1 MVALHRVLDSRR
13 HPAPVDELMAELECS
28 RSTLF
33 RTIGMLRDH
42 LGAPIVNAPGQ
53 GWSYDRGADRFE
65 LPGLWF
71 RRDEL
76 EALLVMDELL
86 SRVQPGL
93 LEDLI
98 APVRSRFRAILD
110 QGSRAGA
117 RFPAH
122 RFRILRAHGRDV
134 EARVFETAAT
144 AVVERRRLAFTYE
157 ARSTAETARRTT
169 APQRLVY
176 YRDQWYLDCWDEDR
190 QSLRTFALDRMT
202 STEVLDQPARDVSTE
217 ELSETFGAGY
227 GLFSGPVRGRARL
240 RFVAERA
247 RWVADERWHGQQ
259 ETQRLP
265 DGRLELTVPYSEV
278 DELLGEILRY
288 GPDVEVAEPPELVEL
303 VRERLELAAGQYE
316 GTAILGM
323 SGSETERR

>member
-13 HPAPVDELMAELECS
+13 HPTSANELLAELECS

-53 GWSYDRGADRFE
+53 GWSYDRDAGRFE

-93 LEDLI
+93 FEDLI
-98 APVRSRFRAILD
+98 APLRSRFQAILNR
-110 QGSRAGA
+110 GRRRGG

-122 RFRILRAHGRDV
+122 RFRILRAHGR
-134 EARVFETAAT
+134 EIASRAFETAAT
-144 AVVERRRLAFTYE
+144 AVVERRQIAFTYE
-157 ARSTAETARRTT
+157 ARSTGETARRTT
-169 APQRLVY
+169 SPQRLVY
-176 YRDQWYLDCWDEDR
+176 DRDQWYMDCWDEDR
-190 QSLRTFALDRMT
+190 QSLRTFALDRI
-202 STEVLDQPARDVSTE
+202 SSAEVLPAAAREVPTE
-217 ELSETFGAGY
+217 DLVEVFGSGY
-227 GLFSGPVRGRARL
+227 GLFSGPVRDQARL
-240 RFVAERA
+240 RFQPQRA
-247 RWVADERWHGQQ
+247 RWVGDERWHSKQ
-259 ETQRLP
+259 TIRRLP
-265 DGRLELTVPYSEV
+265 DGRLELTVPYSKV

-288 GPDVEVAEPPELVEL
+288 GPDVEVVEPPELVEL
-303 VRERLELAAGQYE
+303 VRERLERAAGQY
-316 GTAILGM
+316 G
-323 SGSETERR
+323 

>member
-1 MVALHRVLDSRR
+1 MVVLHRVLESRR
-13 HPAPVDELMAELECS
+13 HPASVDELMAELECS

-227 GLFSGPVRGRARL
+227 GLFSGPVRGHARL
-240 RFVAERA
+240 RFQSERA

-259 ETQRLP
+259 ETKRLP

-303 VRERLELAAGQYE
+303 VRERLELAAGQYDR
-316 GTAILGM
+316 
-323 SGSETERR
+323 SE

>member
-13 HPAPVDELMAELECS
+13 HPASAGDLMAELECS

-42 LGAPIVNAPGQ
+42 LGAPIANAPGR
-53 GWSYDRGADRFE
+53 GWFYDREAGGFE

-93 LEDLI
+93 LEDII
-98 APVRSRFRAILD
+98 APLRSRFRAILD
-110 QGSRAGA
+110 RGSRRGE

-122 RFRILRAHGRDV
+122 RFRILPAHGRDLV
-134 EARVFETAAT
+134 ARGFETIAT

-157 ARSTAETARRTT
+157 ARSTGETTERTT
-169 APQRLVY
+169 SPQRLVH
-176 YRDQWYLDCWDEDR
+176 YRDHWYLDCWDEDR
-190 QSLRTFALDRMT
+190 RSLRTFAVDRMAAP
-202 STEVLDQPARDVSTE
+202 EVLDATAREVPEKDMID
-217 ELSETFGAGY
+217 TFGAGY
-227 GLFSGPVRGRARL
+227 GLFSGPVRSYARL
-240 RFVAERA
+240 RFRRERA
-247 RWVADERWHGQQ
+247 RWVGDERWHGKQ
-259 ETQRLP
+259 TAHRLP

-278 DELLGEILRY
+278 EELLSEILRY
-288 GPDVEVAEPPELVEL
+288 GPDVEVVAPPELVEL
-303 VRERLELAAGQYE
+303 VRERLERAVGQY
-316 GTAILGM
+316 
-323 SGSETERR
+323 R

>member
-13 HPAPVDELMAELECS
+13 HPTSVDELMAELECS

-33 RTIGMLRDH
+33 RTIWHLRDH
-42 LGAPIVNAPGQ
+42 FNAPIENAPGR
-53 GWSYDRGADRFE
+53 GYFYDRDAGRFE

-71 RRDEL
+71 RSDEL

-86 SRVQPGL
+86 SRVQPEL
-93 LEDLI
+93 LKDII
-98 APVRSRFRAILD
+98 APLRSRCQALLDRARR
-110 QGSRAGA
+110 GGE

-134 EARVFETAAT
+134 GARVFETAAT
-144 AVVERRRLAFTYE
+144 AVVERRQLAFTYE
-157 ARSTAETARRTT
+157 ARSTGDTARR
-169 APQRLVY
+169 AASPQRLVY

-190 QSLRTFALDRMT
+190 QSLRTFALDRVT
-202 STEVLDQPARDVSTE
+202 STEVLDKPARDVSTE
-217 ELSETFGAGY
+217 ELGETFGAGY

-288 GPDVEVAEPPELVEL
+288 GPDVEVLEPPELVDL
-303 VRERLELAAGQYE
+303 VRERLERAAAQYPWN
-316 GTAILGM
+316 
-323 SGSETERR
+323 R

>member
-13 HPAPVDELMAELECS
+13 HPASADELMAELECS

-53 GWSYDRGADRFE
+53 GWSYDRDAGRFE

-71 RRDEL
+71 RPDEL

-93 LEDLI
+93 LKDLI
-98 APVRSRFRAILD
+98 APLRSRFQAILD
-110 QGSRAGA
+110 QGSRGRA

-144 AVVERRRLAFTYE
+144 AVVERRQLAFTYE
-157 ARSTAETARRTT
+157 ARSTGDTARR
-169 APQRLVY
+169 AASPQRLVY

-190 QSLRTFALDRMT
+190 QSLRTFALDRVT
-202 STEVLDQPARDVSTE
+202 STEVLDKPARDVSTE
-217 ELSETFGAGY
+217 ELSETFGPGY

-259 ETQRLP
+259 ETLRLP
-265 DGRLELTVPYSEV
+265 DGRFELTVPYSEV

-288 GPDVEVAEPPELVEL
+288 GPDVEVVEPPELVEL
-303 VRERLELAAGQYE
+303 VWERLERAAGQY
-316 GTAILGM
+316 
-323 SGSETERR
+323 RWNR

>member
-13 HPAPVDELMAELECS
+13 HPASADELMAELECS

-53 GWSYDRGADRFE
+53 GWSYDRDAGRFE

-71 RRDEL
+71 RPDEL

-93 LEDLI
+93 LKDLI
-98 APVRSRFRAILD
+98 APLRSRFQAILD
-110 QGSRAGA
+110 QGSRGGA

-144 AVVERRRLAFTYE
+144 AVVERRQLAFTYE
-157 ARSTAETARRTT
+157 ARSTGDTARR
-169 APQRLVY
+169 AASPQRLVY

-190 QSLRTFALDRMT
+190 QSLRTFALDRVT
-202 STEVLDQPARDVSTE
+202 STEVLDKPARDVSTE
-217 ELSETFGAGY
+217 ELSETFGPGY

-265 DGRLELTVPYSEV
+265 DGRHELTVPYSEV

-288 GPDVEVAEPPELVEL
+288 GPDVEVVEPPELVEL
-303 VRERLELAAGQYE
+303 VRERLERAVGQY
-316 GTAILGM
+316 
-323 SGSETERR
+323 R